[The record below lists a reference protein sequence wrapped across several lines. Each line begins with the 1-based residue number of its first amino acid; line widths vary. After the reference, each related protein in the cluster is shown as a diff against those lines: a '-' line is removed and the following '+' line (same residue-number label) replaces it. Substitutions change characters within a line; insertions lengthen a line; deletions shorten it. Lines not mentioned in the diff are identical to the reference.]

1 MPARAAVSVPPGE
14 THAFSRAD
22 GGKTECRVEGIPKN
36 CTGRFRNT
44 DFDAANKRVVADF
57 ASGVLNTGLGLPNVA
72 HAAVYNDFSIPGSP
86 DTVVDVQISVKYD
99 FDGVMGGGGAY
110 EVAGAAMLLVEDI
123 SASPARAAGSM
134 ELFRQDRSGDQGLT
148 DISTGVETYILVG
161 ESASFQLKLRR
172 GRTYRL
178 WFSAEALAEILLVGT
193 VQSSVM
199 ASWSQLSVT
208 VDEDEVEQ
216 LDGHDAD
223 IKAVIDRH
231 DADIKAELAEIKD
244 KLGKIEDDL
253 AEIKRLLITPQ
264 GRRPGFPLKDTG
276 SGTSAVKENP
286 SNSSPV
292 VKKKRPGARSM
303 WRFSYGNYLRNR
315 LFHRT
320 TRE

>member
-1 MPARAAVSVPPGE
+1 
-14 THAFSRAD
+14 
-22 GGKTECRVEGIPKN
+22 
-36 CTGRFRNT
+36 
-44 DFDAANKRVVADF
+44 
-57 ASGVLNTGLGLPNVA
+57 
-72 HAAVYNDFSIPGSP
+72 
-86 DTVVDVQISVKYD
+86 
-99 FDGVMGGGGAY
+99 
-110 EVAGAAMLLVEDI
+110 
-123 SASPARAAGSM
+123 
-134 ELFRQDRSGDQGLT
+134 
-148 DISTGVETYILVG
+148 
-161 ESASFQLKLRR
+161 
-172 GRTYRL
+172 
-178 WFSAEALAEILLVGT
+178 
-193 VQSSVM
+193 M

-216 LDGHDAD
+216 LDGHDTD
-223 IKAVIDRH
+223 IKSAIARHNAAIKATIGQH